1 MSFKRLEA
9 DDFVISSDS
18 ITAAMWVGNVPT
30 LTYFFTS
37 SVQAAGQSG
46 NYYLNILHPIIYD
59 LWNYPIKCTDT
70 SIKPMT
76 DKKHQENRESYD
88 LTQYIFERDE

>member
-30 LTYFFTS
+30 LTYFLLHLFKPQV
-37 SVQAAGQSG
+37 VQV
-46 NYYLNILHPIIYD
+46 II
-59 LWNYPIKCTDT
+59 T
-70 SIKPMT
+70 
-76 DKKHQENRESYD
+76 
-88 LTQYIFERDE
+88 